1 VVRTSTSEV
10 NRRLDQRHAVDIACR
25 LLIGGSS
32 SIARLA
38 DLSLRGALARD
49 APTASVGTKG
59 TLTMDGVD
67 LTLPFSVRSVQN
79 GALHLAFELDAAST
93 ARLESVIERLSGRQA
108 A

>member
-1 VVRTSTSEV
+1 
-10 NRRLDQRHAVDIACR
+10 
-25 LLIGGSS
+25 
-32 SIARLA
+32 
-38 DLSLRGALARD
+38 
-49 APTASVGTKG
+49 
-59 TLTMDGVD
+59 MDGVD